1 MKRTPMAGIDLP
13 GNLPLAWEA
22 LAARDAEIEL
32 LKARISTL
40 EGAMRADEGR
50 LVEAAKLSGV
60 GYFGC
65 DTPEVM
71 ADTIGGLRE
80 QLRLANA
87 DAAENEADANDL
99 SAEIERLKALV
110 EKRERQLVWALRAC
124 GDDEALKFYG
134 LDIIAMSD
142 DDAGLLAAI
151 DEAMQETSDP
161 K

>member
-1 MKRTPMAGIDLP
+1 M
-13 GNLPLAWEA
+13 PLAWEA

-110 EKRERQLVWALRAC
+110 EKRERQLVWACSWHEHRN
-124 GDDEALKFYG
+124 GSRRVVRFPGVEKYYDGTK
-134 LDIIAMSD
+134 S
-142 DDAGLLAAI
+142 GLLAAI
-151 DEAMQETSDP
+151 DEATESS
-161 K
+161 